1 MGACCIEMF
10 AKPKED
16 AHPRKPK
23 PPKDAEPETDRWLVK
38 TTTKD
43 EKTESVCG
51 RGSNI
56 EM

>member
-16 AHPRKPK
+16 AHPRKNK